1 MGTRTSGT
9 AQRRTQNAP
18 LERAV
23 ATPECFKASARPC
36 FRSKIASHM
45 EDNSWL
51 GNRHRGRTAC
61 GNRRGQPARIVS
73 GAALFLTE
81 GEQTAQTCANTWL
94 HQQHANRYNCV
105 S

>member
-81 GEQTAQTCANTWL
+81 GEQTAQTCANAWSTATATGL
-94 HQQHANRYNCV
+94 
-105 S
+105 SI